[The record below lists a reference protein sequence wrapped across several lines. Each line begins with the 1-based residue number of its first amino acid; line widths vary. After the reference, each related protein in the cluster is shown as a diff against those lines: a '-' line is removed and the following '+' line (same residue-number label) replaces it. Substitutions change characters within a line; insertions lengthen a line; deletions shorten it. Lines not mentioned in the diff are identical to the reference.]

1 LFKKCLDHHL
11 LKEIVVVYHHDLILL
26 IAKSSGNVAE
36 KIPYCEFRIWSD
48 LWLTPYSDNN

>member
-1 LFKKCLDHHL
+1 LDHHL